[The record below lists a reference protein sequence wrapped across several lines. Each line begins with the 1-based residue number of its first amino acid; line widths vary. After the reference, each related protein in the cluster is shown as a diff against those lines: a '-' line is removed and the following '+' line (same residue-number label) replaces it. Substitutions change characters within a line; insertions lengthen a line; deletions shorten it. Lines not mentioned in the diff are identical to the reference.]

1 VAERLKETVPHAFEG
16 DGVAFLQ
23 TVYKNPTL
31 PLSIRLDAAAKA
43 ARFDRLMLSATNMR
57 VIRSLEDLT
66 DEELAALRADAR
78 GAGESRA
85 AGRRGAPRND
95 SALRS

>member
-66 DEELAALRADAR
+66 DEELAALRADAAER
-78 GAGESRA
+78 EKAEQRAEGERQETI
-85 AGRRGAPRND
+85 RH
-95 SALRS
+95 